1 MQHTTQNSMHKKAII
16 FAWFYLLLAIITEV
30 LGSSF
35 LKLGANIQFGFVIT
49 AALICISYYFI
60 GLAIKRIS
68 VSVAYAMWEVLGVL
82 CIIPIGIFYFDEDLS
97 NMQFIGIGLAISGI
111 VLINIGEEHT
121 HNTES
126 LDSSLQ
132 MPTNVP
138 NHSLAHNSSPQ
149 NNPKTT
155 AMKIILSATLGALI
169 LLSII
174 TLYMLFP
181 ESSALL
187 GLLLVFGAAVIDV
200 IANLL
205 LKASN
210 GFRKIGYGISSI
222 VMVVIAFY
230 LLSLALNFMDLAVA
244 YSSWGAIGIIGT
256 ILGGRLFFD
265 ERLNTIGYVGV
276 VAVLSAVVLL
286 HS

>member
-1 MQHTTQNSMHKKAII
+1 MHKKAII

-35 LKLGANIQFGFVIT
+35 LKLGANMQFGFVIT

-97 NMQFIGIGLAISGI
+97 NMQFIGIGLAILGI

-121 HNTES
+121 HNTKS

>member
-35 LKLGANIQFGFVIT
+35 LKLGANMQFGFVIT

-97 NMQFIGIGLAISGI
+97 NMQFIGIGLAILGI

-121 HNTES
+121 HNTKS

>member
-1 MQHTTQNSMHKKAII
+1 MHKKAII

-35 LKLGANIQFGFVIT
+35 LKLGANMQFGFVIT

-97 NMQFIGIGLAISGI
+97 NMQFIGIGLAILGI

-187 GLLLVFGAAVIDV
+187 GLLLVFGAALIDV

>member
-35 LKLGANIQFGFVIT
+35 LKLGANMQFGFVIT

-97 NMQFIGIGLAISGI
+97 NMQFIGIGLAILGI

-210 GFRKIGYGISSI
+210 GFRKSQSRHNRINRTQLLIG
-222 VMVVIAFY
+222 
-230 LLSLALNFMDLAVA
+230 N
-244 YSSWGAIGIIGT
+244 
-256 ILGGRLFFD
+256 
-265 ERLNTIGYVGV
+265 
-276 VAVLSAVVLL
+276 
-286 HS
+286 

>member
-1 MQHTTQNSMHKKAII
+1 MHKKAII

-35 LKLGANIQFGFVIT
+35 LKLGANMQFGFVIT

-97 NMQFIGIGLAISGI
+97 NMQFIGIGLAILGI

-126 LDSSLQ
+126 LNSSLQ

-138 NHSLAHNSSPQ
+138 NHSLVHNSSPQ

-155 AMKIILSATLGALI
+155 AMKIILSVALGALI
-169 LLSII
+169 LLGII

-181 ESSALL
+181 KSSTLL

>member
-1 MQHTTQNSMHKKAII
+1 MHKKAII

-35 LKLGANIQFGFVIT
+35 LKLGANMQFGFVIT

-97 NMQFIGIGLAISGI
+97 NMQFIGIGLAILGI

-155 AMKIILSATLGALI
+155 AMKIILSVALGALI

>member
-1 MQHTTQNSMHKKAII
+1 MHKKAII

-35 LKLGANIQFGFVIT
+35 LKLGANMQFGFVIT

-97 NMQFIGIGLAISGI
+97 NMQFIGIGLAILGI

-126 LDSSLQ
+126 LNSSLQ

-138 NHSLAHNSSPQ
+138 NHSLVHNSSPQ

-155 AMKIILSATLGALI
+155 AIKIILSVALGALI
-169 LLSII
+169 LLGII

-181 ESSALL
+181 KSSALL

>member
-1 MQHTTQNSMHKKAII
+1 MHKKAII

-35 LKLGANIQFGFVIT
+35 LKLGANMQFGFVIT

-97 NMQFIGIGLAISGI
+97 NMQFIGIGLAILGI

>member
-35 LKLGANIQFGFVIT
+35 LKLGANMQFGFVIT

-97 NMQFIGIGLAISGI
+97 NMQFIGIGLAILGI

-126 LDSSLQ
+126 LNSSLQ

-138 NHSLAHNSSPQ
+138 NHSLVHNSSPQ

-155 AMKIILSATLGALI
+155 AMKIILSVALGALI
-169 LLSII
+169 LLGII

-181 ESSALL
+181 KSSTLL

>member
-35 LKLGANIQFGFVIT
+35 LKLGANMQFGFVIT

-97 NMQFIGIGLAISGI
+97 NMQFIGIGLAILGI

-187 GLLLVFGAAVIDV
+187 GLLLVFGAALIDV

>member
-1 MQHTTQNSMHKKAII
+1 MHKKAII

-35 LKLGANIQFGFVIT
+35 LKLGANMQFGFVIT

-97 NMQFIGIGLAISGI
+97 NMQFIGIGLAILGI

-126 LDSSLQ
+126 LNSSLQ

-138 NHSLAHNSSPQ
+138 NHSLVHNSSPQ

-155 AMKIILSATLGALI
+155 AIKIILSVALGALI
-169 LLSII
+169 LLGII

-181 ESSALL
+181 KSSTLL

>member
-1 MQHTTQNSMHKKAII
+1 MHKKAII

-35 LKLGANIQFGFVIT
+35 LKLGANMQFGFVIT

>member
-35 LKLGANIQFGFVIT
+35 LKLGANMQFGFVIT

-97 NMQFIGIGLAISGI
+97 NMQFIGIGLAILGI

-138 NHSLAHNSSPQ
+138 NHSLVHNSSPQ

-155 AMKIILSATLGALI
+155 AMKIILSVALGALI
-169 LLSII
+169 LLGII

-181 ESSALL
+181 KSSTLL

>member
-35 LKLGANIQFGFVIT
+35 LKLGANMQFGFVIT

-97 NMQFIGIGLAISGI
+97 NMQFIGIGLAILGI

-126 LDSSLQ
+126 LNSSLQ

-138 NHSLAHNSSPQ
+138 NHSLVHNSSPQ

-155 AMKIILSATLGALI
+155 AIKIILSVALGALI
-169 LLSII
+169 LLGII

-181 ESSALL
+181 KSSTLL